1 DTLDPPLL
9 VVTAADGAERAGCV
23 VGFHSQCSLEPLR
36 YALWLS
42 TVNRTYRVA
51 LRSDYLGI
59 HLLGVDDDGLGRWFG
74 GHTGDEED
82 SFAGIGVDPGPG
94 GVPLVRGVPGRFS
107 ARRVALLEADGDHAR
122 ARVRSQST
130 GCSGRAASASSR
142 SASRCPS
149 KARRPAPVSD
159 SHVLALPDS
168 PRALVVCAYPA
179 STRTLSCL
187 DRTESATPSSS
198 R

>member
-1 DTLDPPLL
+1 MAERDPAPESVFERLTDTLDPPLL

-107 ARRVALLEADGDHAR
+107 ARRVALLEADGDHACFVVE
-122 ARVRSQST
+122 AGPDSIGDIAGSGPLLRVSDLS
-130 GCSGRAASASSR
+130 GKIGRA
-142 SASRCPS
+142 
-149 KARRPAPVSD
+149 
-159 SHVLALPDS
+159 HV
-168 PRALVVCAYPA
+168 
-179 STRTLSCL
+179 
-187 DRTESATPSSS
+187 
-198 R
+198 